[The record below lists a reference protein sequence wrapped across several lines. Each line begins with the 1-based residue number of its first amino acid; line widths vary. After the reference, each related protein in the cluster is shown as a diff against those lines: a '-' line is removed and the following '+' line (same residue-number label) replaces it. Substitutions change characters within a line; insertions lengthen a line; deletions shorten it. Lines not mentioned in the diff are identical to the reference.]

1 MDEPIQHIFAL
12 HLTTKITPMFFRKEY
27 TSIFIFLSVFI
38 FFHTACREE
47 KETESNFTHH
57 FKLSKI
63 EDSVPFDD
71 LVENYR
77 YIKLETN
84 EQCLI
89 GEVEKVLFYEDKLF
103 ILSGGVFCFNL
114 NGEFLYAINHRG
126 KGPSE
131 FLRIRGLSI
140 NNDTVYVYDNGLYKL
155 LCFDSNTGKYL
166 KYHKMLYSVVNAQI
180 LDGFLM
186 MNSGGNRSTG
196 KFGHG
201 RVVVSELTNQESVK
215 AYLPLKSGDAQIEN
229 QLQVYNAGA
238 YWTSPVFNKVYKISE
253 SGVENYIF
261 FDFGEKNVSKSEV
274 LNFTTKELM
283 DQGKAYFVQNCFEN
297 KDFIAADIG
306 VGGRPHF
313 IIVNKN
319 TGDYRVYKNT
329 IRDSYELNPTFHGAN
344 DEYFIQVYPSLII
357 DSFIKPKMIEEGKSL
372 SPEHPD
378 YQNYKILMDTGPMDN
393 PIVVLYQLKQ

>member
-1 MDEPIQHIFAL
+1 MKSRIELSLKSGSDIF
-12 HLTTKITPMFFRKEY
+12 M
-27 TSIFIFLSVFI
+27 FLSVFI
-38 FFHTACREE
+38 LFHTACKEK

-63 EDSVPFDD
+63 EDSIPFDD

-103 ILSGGVFCFNL
+103 VLSGGVFCFNL

-140 NNDTVYVYDNGLYKL
+140 NNDTVYVYDNGQYKL

-166 KYHKMLYSVVNAQI
+166 KYHKMLYSVVNAQVLNGVLI
-180 LDGFLM
+180 T
-186 MNSGGNRSTG
+186 NRGPIRHPNVSRDE
-196 KFGHG
+196 
-201 RVVVSELTNQESVK
+201 RVLVSELTNQESVK
-215 AYLPLKSGDAQIEN
+215 AYLPFKSGDVQIEN

-238 YWTSPVFNKVYKISE
+238 YWTSPVFNKVYKIHE
-253 SGVENYIF
+253 NGVENYIF
-261 FDFGEKNVSKSEV
+261 FDFGENNVSKSEV

-283 DQGKAYFVQNCFEN
+283 DQGKAYFVQNCSEN

-306 VGGRPHF
+306 IGGRPHF

-319 TGDYRVYKNT
+319 TRDYRIYQNT
-329 IRDSYELNPTFHGAN
+329 IGEPYELDPAFHGAN
-344 DEYFIQVYPSLII
+344 DEYFIRVYPSLMI
-357 DSFIKPKMIEEGKSL
+357 DSFIKPKMIEEGKPL
-372 SPEHPD
+372 IPEHPD